1 MPPPPVTPAG
11 ARWQI
16 LLNKTDL
23 VSPEALQE
31 VTARLRAINK
41 MAEIIPTVNAAAPL
55 DKLLG

>member
-1 MPPPPVTPAG
+1 MTPAG

-41 MAEIIPTVNAAAPL
+41 QAEIIPTVNAAAPL